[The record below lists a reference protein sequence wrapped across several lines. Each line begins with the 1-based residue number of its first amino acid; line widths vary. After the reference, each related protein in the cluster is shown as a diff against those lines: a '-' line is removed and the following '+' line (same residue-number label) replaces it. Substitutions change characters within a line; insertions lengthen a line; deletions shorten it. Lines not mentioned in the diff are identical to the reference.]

1 MLNRTT
7 LARPYARAAFLAA
20 SEHEALDRWNSNLE
34 LAAQVAL
41 NDEVRGLIGN
51 PRYTRDQVL
60 GVFFDVGGERFD
72 TGFQSFLKTLG
83 LYRRLELLPDILAQ
97 FEALRREAEDRVHV
111 LVTSAH
117 PVSDEEAE
125 RLRERLRQR
134 FGQDIELQVEVDAT
148 LIGGAVIRAR
158 DEVIDGSVRGQL
170 ERLARQ
176 VAA

>member
-1 MLNRTT
+1 MLNRIT

-20 SEHEALDRWNSNLE
+20 SEHDALDRWSGNLE

-41 NDEVRGLIGN
+41 NDEVRALLRN
-51 PRYTRDQVL
+51 PRYTREQVL
-60 GVFFDVGGERFD
+60 GVFFDAGGERLD
-72 TGFQSFLKTLG
+72 PSFQSFLKTLD

-97 FEALRREAEDRVHV
+97 FEALRRESEHRLQV

-117 PVSDEEAE
+117 PLSDEEAE
-125 RLRERLRQR
+125 RLSERLRQR
-134 FGQDIELQVEVDAT
+134 FGQDIELKVEVDAT

>member
-20 SEHEALDRWNSNLE
+20 SGQGALDRWSNNLD
-34 LAAQVAL
+34 LAAQVSL
-41 NDEVRGLIGN
+41 HDEVRALLGN

-60 GVFFDVGGERFD
+60 GVFFDAGGEGFD
-72 TGFQSFLKTLG
+72 QPFQSFLKTLD
-83 LYRRLELLPDILAQ
+83 LHRRLELLPDVLAQ
-97 FEALRREAEDRVHV
+97 FEALRRDAEDRVHV

-117 PVSDEEAE
+117 PLSDEEAE
-125 RLRERLRQR
+125 NLRERLRQR

>member
-20 SEHEALDRWNSNLE
+20 SGQDALDRWSSNLE
-34 LAAQVAL
+34 LATQVTL
-41 NDEVRGLIGN
+41 NDEVRALLGN

-72 TGFQSFLKTLG
+72 ESFRNFLQTLD
-83 LYRRLELLPDILAQ
+83 LHRRLALLPDILAQ
-97 FEALRREAEDRVHV
+97 FEALRREAEKRVHV

-117 PVSDEEAE
+117 PLSDEEAE
-125 RLRERLRQR
+125 NLRERLRKR
-134 FGQDIELQVEVDAT
+134 FGQDIELQVEVDAA